1 MVGHWRVSDL
11 TDRDRHRM
19 VASLNSRID
28 TLDTKFERKFDQM
41 DRKFEQKFDQMDQ
54 KFERKFDQ
62 INTLLLS
69 LSHDIGELKG
79 ACPQPCSTRRPDA
92 PPLSCSVH
100 RPPGS

>member
-1 MVGHWRVSDL
+1 MEWLDIGAYLTLLTGIGTVWWR
-11 TDRDRHRM
+11 
-19 VASLNSRID
+19 LNSRID

-41 DRKFEQKFDQMDQ
+41 DRKFEQKFDQLDQ

-79 ACPQPCSTRRPDA
+79 AAHSHA
-92 PPLSCSVH
+92 PPAD
-100 RPPGS
+100 

>member
-1 MVGHWRVSDL
+1 MEWLDIGAYLTLLTGIGTVWWR
-11 TDRDRHRM
+11 
-19 VASLNSRID
+19 LNSRID

-69 LSHDIGELKG
+69 LSHDLGELKG
-79 ACPQPCSTRRPDA
+79 AAHSHA
-92 PPLSCSVH
+92 PPAN
-100 RPPGS
+100 

>member
-1 MVGHWRVSDL
+1 MEWLNIGAYLTLLTGIGTVWWR
-11 TDRDRHRM
+11 
-19 VASLNSRID
+19 LNSRID

-54 KFERKFDQ
+54 KFDRKFDQ

-79 ACPQPCSTRRPDA
+79 AAHSHA
-92 PPLSCSVH
+92 PPAD
-100 RPPGS
+100 

>member
-1 MVGHWRVSDL
+1 MEWLDIGAYLTLLTGIGTVWWR
-11 TDRDRHRM
+11 
-19 VASLNSRID
+19 LNSRID

-41 DRKFEQKFDQMDQ
+41 DQKFEQKFDQLDQ

-79 ACPQPCSTRRPDA
+79 TAHSHA
-92 PPLSCSVH
+92 PPAD
-100 RPPGS
+100 

>member
-1 MVGHWRVSDL
+1 MEWLDIGAYLTLLTGIGTVWWR
-11 TDRDRHRM
+11 
-19 VASLNSRID
+19 LNSRID

-79 ACPQPCSTRRPDA
+79 AAHSHA
-92 PPLSCSVH
+92 PPAD
-100 RPPGS
+100 

>member
-1 MVGHWRVSDL
+1 MEWLDIGAYLTLLTGIGTVWWR
-11 TDRDRHRM
+11 
-19 VASLNSRID
+19 LNSRID

-69 LSHDIGELKG
+69 LSHDLGELKG
-79 ACPQPCSTRRPDA
+79 AAHSHA
-92 PPLSCSVH
+92 PPAD
-100 RPPGS
+100 

>member
-1 MVGHWRVSDL
+1 MEWLDIGAYLTLLTGIGTVWWR
-11 TDRDRHRM
+11 
-19 VASLNSRID
+19 LNSRID

-69 LSHDIGELKG
+69 LGHDIGELKG
-79 ACPQPCSTRRPDA
+79 AAHSHA
-92 PPLSCSVH
+92 PPAD
-100 RPPGS
+100 

>member
-1 MVGHWRVSDL
+1 MEWLDIGAYLTLLTGTGTVWWR
-11 TDRDRHRM
+11 
-19 VASLNSRID
+19 LNSRID

-41 DRKFEQKFDQMDQ
+41 DRKVEQKFDQLDQ

-79 ACPQPCSTRRPDA
+79 ATHGHA
-92 PPLSCSVH
+92 PPAD
-100 RPPGS
+100 